1 VTEEKNVSEHATE
14 VAQGERFR
22 FGDNWSRFL
31 RVLNDERIL
40 EAEKSL
46 REMLEVDD
54 LTGKSFLDIGSG
66 SGLFSLVARR
76 MGAQVYSFDYDPQS
90 VASTRELRRR
100 YFPEDADWSIE
111 EGSVLDDEYM
121 RSLGKFD
128 IVYSWGVLHHTGDM
142 WKALENVVLP
152 VAEGGRLFI
161 AIYNDQGGKSRRW
174 RKVKRFYLSGPLGKS
189 LVSALFIPYF
199 ISGGLAMDLLRGRN
213 PLARYT
219 EYKRSRGMSVVHD
232 WFDWLGGYPFEVAKP
247 EEIFEFYRDRGF
259 VLDKLITAGGGL
271 GNNQFVF
278 TKR

>member
-1 VTEEKNVSEHATE
+1 VSEHATE

-22 FGDNWSRFL
+22 FGENWSRFL

-46 REMLEVDD
+46 REMLEVND

-76 MGAQVYSFDYDPQS
+76 MGARVYSFDYDPQS

-111 EGSVLDDEYM
+111 EGSVLDEEYV
-121 RSLGKFD
+121 RSLGEFD
-128 IVYSWGVLHHTGDM
+128 VVYSWGVLHHTGDM
-142 WKALENVVLP
+142 WKALENAALP
-152 VAEGGRLFI
+152 VAEGGRLFV

-174 RKVKRFYLSGPLGKS
+174 RKVKRFYLSGSLGKS

-259 VLDKLITAGGGL
+259 VLDKLVTAGGGL

>member
-1 VTEEKNVSEHATE
+1 MSEHATE

-22 FGDNWSRFL
+22 FGENWSRFL

-46 REMLEVDD
+46 KEMLEVED

-128 IVYSWGVLHHTGDM
+128 VVYSWGVLHHTGDM
-142 WKALENVVLP
+142 WKALENAALP

-247 EEIFEFYRDRGF
+247 EEVFEFYRDRRF

>member
-1 VTEEKNVSEHATE
+1 MSEHATE

-76 MGAQVYSFDYDPQS
+76 MGARVYSFDYDPQS

-152 VAEGGRLFI
+152 VAEDGGRLFI

-232 WFDWLGGYPFEVAKP
+232 WFDWLGGYPFEIAKP